1 MRQGSVATQQQVHNG
16 QPALKSYFK
25 NDSEKHWWTRQ
36 MRTRHLL
43 SASDSASGPACHA
56 EWSARDTGS
65 WHCLPCGEASLHN
78 PKARQTGRKDVFEVI
93 MAKYGLAWGFFTPPS
108 FLWLV
113 ILTPTMF
120 LQLKRIKSLYVD
132 FHRNPG
138 PILGK
143 NSSTRNDS
151 VKRWARLHGSAMTK
165 SPGTDGV
172 CQPRS
177 PHLLCGLSNVT

>member
-1 MRQGSVATQQQVHNG
+1 MNQTDA
-16 QPALKSYFK
+16 
-25 NDSEKHWWTRQ
+25 
-36 MRTRHLL
+36 TRHLL

-93 MAKYGLAWGFFTPPS
+93 MAKYGLAWGFLTPPS

-143 NSSTRNDS
+143 NPPQETTQSKDEPGYTVLQWQSPQVLT
-151 VKRWARLHGSAMTK
+151 GSANHAHPTCSVDFQMWPNESETEANCTQTCT
-165 SPGTDGV
+165 SRWLPSE
-172 CQPRS
+172 QQEI
-177 PHLLCGLSNVT
+177 NQ